1 MKIIKD
7 HILFQVFY
15 SQIIMCIWYENHK
28 SSYSFSSFFIL
39 KSLCVL
45 TTLSL
50 CVFTTHF
57 FVWPKNFKNFKKF
70 DIKFFTYGIYN

>member
-1 MKIIKD
+1 MKI
-7 HILFQVFY
+7 HAVFQV
-15 SQIIMCIWYENHK
+15 
-28 SSYSFSSFFIL
+28 FFIL

-50 CVFTTHF
+50 CVFATHF

-70 DIKFFTYGIYN
+70 DVNLLTYWRYNLAIFD

>member
-1 MKIIKD
+1 MKI
-7 HILFQVFY
+7 HAVFQV
-15 SQIIMCIWYENHK
+15 
-28 SSYSFSSFFIL
+28 FFIL

-50 CVFTTHF
+50 CVFATHF

-70 DIKFFTYGIYN
+70 DVKSFTYGIYN